1 MYAMRPMPRSVD
13 PISDPLSVP
22 VGVPDPALARAG
34 GILTIDLAAIVANW
48 RALVGHA
55 PSAECAAV
63 LKADAYGLDAARVA
77 PALAAAGCR
86 TFFVAHL
93 DEGIALRRILP
104 GGARIAVLHGPMP
117 GTEGEFPAHTLLP
130 VLNSTEQVRDYAR
143 LAGTM
148 GRRLPAILQSD
159 TGMARLGL
167 SRGELDALVN
177 GGGLSGLDLVLHM
190 SHLACAD
197 SPGNP
202 ANPAQLHDFTA
213 ACARLPGVPASLS
226 ASSGIFLGPDYH
238 FDLVRPG
245 AALYGIAPQAGAPNP
260 LKLAIRL
267 QGRVV
272 QLREVPAATAIGYG
286 HTAHTTE
293 RTHLATIGIGYADGF
308 LRSLSN
314 RGAGWFRGVRL
325 PIVGRVSM
333 DSVILD
339 ASALP
344 AGALHAGDLVDFI
357 GPDQDLDAIAR
368 DAGTIG
374 YEILT
379 SLGARYPRRHLGL

>member
-1 MYAMRPMPRSVD
+1 MPRAADKIPAPRPASIVE
-13 PISDPLSVP
+13 
-22 VGVPDPALARAG
+22 PDPAFVRAG
-34 GILTIDLAAIVANW
+34 GILTIDLGAIVANW
-48 RALVGHA
+48 RLLAQEAGA
-55 PSAECAAV
+55 AECSAV
-63 LKADAYGLDAARVA
+63 MKADAYGLGADRVA

-104 GGARIAVLHGPMP
+104 ASARIAVLHGPMP
-117 GTEGEFPAHTLLP
+117 GTQAEFPRHNLLP
-130 VLNSTEQVRDYAR
+130 VLNSVAQVKDYAR
-143 LAGTM
+143 LAAGM

-167 SRGELDALVN
+167 ARGELDALVES
-177 GGGLSGLDLVLHM
+177 GGLAGLDLVLHM

-197 SPGNP
+197 DPENP
-202 ANPAQLHDFTA
+202 ANAAQRQDFITA
-213 ACARLPGVPASLS
+213 SARLPGVPGSLA

-245 AALYGIAPQAGAPNP
+245 AALYGIAPQKDAPNP
-260 LKLAIRL
+260 LRLAVRL

-272 QLREVPAATAIGYG
+272 QLREVPAATAVGYG
-286 HTAHTTE
+286 HTAHTAD
-293 RTHLATIGIGYADGF
+293 RTQLATIGIGYADGF
-308 LRSLSN
+308 MRSLSN

-339 ASALP
+339 VSALP
-344 AGALHAGDLVDFI
+344 QGALQAGDLVDFI
-357 GPDQDLDAIAR
+357 GPEQDLDALAR